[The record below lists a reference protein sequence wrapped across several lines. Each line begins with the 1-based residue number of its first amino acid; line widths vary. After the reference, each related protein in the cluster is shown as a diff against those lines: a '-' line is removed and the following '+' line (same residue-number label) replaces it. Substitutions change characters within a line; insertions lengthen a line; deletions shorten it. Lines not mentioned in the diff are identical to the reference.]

1 MRHKSLFIFFI
12 LGLALHPG
20 DVLAKE
26 KIIDKSGK
34 KPKWVKAEKTDLF
47 KIEVKS
53 QTLFASKLK
62 ANDQF
67 EKSLNAA
74 IIHKLDAKS
83 DSLKKARI
91 SDFISNY
98 QWSNI
103 KGKSFAKIYG
113 IHDTL
118 IVDTYWEKY
127 RLSKG
132 GYLFNYIALFNCSS
146 EEIEKIAKQF
156 EHLDTRI
163 TLRLEPIIERIA
175 DKNTIS
181 WMFGAKDTLF
191 SILEVA
197 PQNYHGK
204 ILSMIK
210 QIQVNLDIVEI
221 EIIQKGKSLIQFQ
234 LTINGSAIPI
244 DNKPKVSST
253 CAKIKE
259 VSSDDNSCTLEF
271 DSRYCFKQ
279 DPESGFKVDLGTGNN
294 VLRRSILLF

>member
-1 MRHKSLFIFFI
+1 MFFI

-20 DVLAKE
+20 DVLSKE

-34 KPKWVKAEKTDLF
+34 KPKWVKAEQTDLF
-47 KIEVKS
+47 RIQVKS

-74 IIHKLDAKS
+74 IIHKLNAKS

-91 SDFISNY
+91 SDFITNY

-118 IVDTYWEKY
+118 VVDTYWEKY

-132 GYLFNYIALFNCSS
+132 GYLFNYIVLFNCSS

-156 EHLDTRI
+156 EHIDTRI
-163 TLRLEPIIERIA
+163 TSRLEPIIERIA
-175 DKNTIS
+175 DKNSIS

-210 QIQVNLDIVEI
+210 QIQVNLDMVEI
-221 EIIQKGKSLIQFQ
+221 EILQKGTSLIQFQ
-234 LTINGSAIPI
+234 LTVNGSAVPI
-244 DNKPKVSST
+244 GNTPKVSST
-253 CAKIKE
+253 CAKVKNIT
-259 VSSDDNSCTLEF
+259 SDYNSCTLEF

-279 DPESGFKVDLGTGNN
+279 DPESGFKVELGTGND